1 MNLKEGTITVNQSRK
16 VLPGGKMDIGATKTH
31 SDRVLALP
39 GFVRDALLDH
49 RGRQKKDRRTRSTRR
64 PGRTTA
70 WCSPTTS
77 DAPSTHP
84 TSRAIE
90 RLVQAAKIDPVSPN
104 ELRHTAATLLV
115 DTGMRLEEVADLLGH
130 KDTSM
135 LIETYRHRAKRVV
148 DLTRARSGCWGE
160 VPLHRETV
168 GGRRSPCLYVPRCG
182 RPGPTNGSTSGS
194 SATWT
199 ASVVTKAKAACEQR
213 GGTTSTCDCAVV
225 YLETHGYLA
234 AGTAQQQSSRTLDAT
249 NSCTPTTTST
259 AVTTTVAAPTTTVS
273 PYTCQVTVGTPAGGG
288 IATPGDMVNFYVEST
303 DRDAA
308 VTGTVT
314 ITNNGPGANAVVPL
328 GSATTDGG
336 GRTEYTYTVDSSAVG
351 GADLLSMP
359 PSVGPTALAACP
371 CPERALSRGRQRSR
385 ARSHPWVVASH

>member
-1 MNLKEGTITVNQSRK
+1 M
-16 VLPGGKMDIGATKTH
+16 
-31 SDRVLALP
+31 
-39 GFVRDALLDH
+39 F
-49 RGRQKKDRRTRSTRR
+49 
-64 PGRTTA
+64 
-70 WCSPTTS
+70 
-77 DAPSTHP
+77 
-84 TSRAIE
+84 
-90 RLVQAAKIDPVSPN
+90 LVAA
-104 ELRHTAATLLV
+104 
-115 DTGMRLEEVADLLGH
+115 
-130 KDTSM
+130 
-135 LIETYRHRAKRVV
+135 
-148 DLTRARSGCWGE
+148 C
-160 VPLHRETV
+160 
-168 GGRRSPCLYVPRCG
+168 
-182 RPGPTNGSTSGS
+182 TNGSTSAS

-234 AGTAQQQSSRTLDAT
+234 AGTAQQQSIMLDAT

-385 ARSHPWVVASH
+385 ARSTPRVVASRGTGTHRQDPVDVRPGAFGRRRTSDLGRPGTGVGPVVEFGVPDHRVEAGRATTWSTWTADSGRHLAVALSSQRTLTSSFI